1 MQDLVKKKKKTSSV
15 HKVIFFGSQKN
26 NVNFFFF
33 LHISFVHESSV
44 FEKTCVKREIDPD
57 AVVLDLCFLCV
68 CVCVCVCVSM
78 FGHHSV
84 NVCT

>member
-1 MQDLVKKKKKTSSV
+1 MIFLAVKKK
-15 HKVIFFGSQKN
+15 FQ
-26 NVNFFFF
+26 FFF
-33 LHISFVHESSV
+33 LHISFCHESSV

-68 CVCVCVCVSM
+68 CVYVCVCVYI

-84 NVCT
+84 NVCTCNLQVQCL